1 MARRT
6 PSRQHAHEPAAQP
19 PLLEMLTPDLAL
31 RLQPTVCLQS
41 GHTGLQ
47 QLDVL
52 ESASFG
58 RLFRLDG
65 CVMTTEADEWVY
77 HENLCHPAAIALPHP
92 QRALIVGGGDGG
104 SARQLLKHPTLREIV
119 LCEIDA
125 AVIAMARDYLF
136 TVHQGALDDPH
147 VQIVIADGAEY
158 VTTASAPFD
167 LIVLD
172 LTDPQG
178 LAAALYSADFFTAC
192 ARLLGQHGC
201 LCLHL
206 ASPMLHPERITALLV
221 ELGKEFA
228 IVRPYQIP
236 VTLYGGSWTLACAS
250 QQTDIA
256 ALTAE
261 QVELQLAMRGIDNL
275 QYYNGGTHVG
285 ALALPN
291 YLQRLCHAALTAGKR
306 ATPAS

>member
-1 MARRT
+1 MAQHRRHT
-6 PSRQHAHEPAAQP
+6 TSAQP
-19 PLLEMLTPDLAL
+19 QHTEAVRYETLSRDLAL
-31 RLQPTVCLQS
+31 CLQPEACLHSQ
-41 GHTGLQ
+41 HTGLQ
-47 QLDVL
+47 QLEVL
-52 ESASFG
+52 QTASFG
-58 RLFRLDG
+58 RLFRLDE

-92 QRALIVGGGDGG
+92 QRALIIGGGDGG

-119 LCEIDA
+119 VCEIDA
-125 AVIAMARDYLF
+125 AVIAMAHEYLF

-147 VQIVIADGAEY
+147 LQIVIADGADY
-158 VTTASAPFD
+158 VKTASGCFD
-167 LIVLD
+167 LILLD

-178 LAAALYSADFFTAC
+178 LAAALYSADFFRAC
-192 ARLLGQHGC
+192 ARLLGAQGC

-206 ASPMLHPERITALLV
+206 ASPMLHPERVTALLV
-221 ELGKEFA
+221 ELGQVFA

-256 ALTAE
+256 ALSAE

-291 YLQRLCHAALTAGKR
+291 YLQRLCHDALAAGKR
-306 ATPAS
+306 AKPLS